1 MTMDVSLVIGGLKG
15 ILENLCDNYSDS
27 IIGQAASTSR
37 DYLKNRNVDSK
48 IKEVAS
54 CLTGLK
60 CRDDTLFLSD
70 LQAAFS
76 KDNLQKILKEIRKD
90 DQCINYL
97 YPDLLKIAD
106 IEIIF
111 YRFIEYWEI
120 GRSRFDDNEHR
131 DFYYDEFY
139 DRYQALERVI
149 GSFSFEIDQMNS
161 DLVVSLLKMFD
172 EMSEYGINTLESRA
186 LLFSKERIEAELGE
200 NIIDQFYSD
209 DKNKIA
215 DATNAAEHII
225 LKWPELDTAKELLIE
240 QIRLIRYGKQP
251 GLQMFYISIH
261 NLAYMGV
268 LDLSDEILMP
278 LDKALLECAEHT
290 AYEKIK
296 ECTEKEIKSTINL
309 RSACA
314 RTAFQIDKC
323 ISEKPDAP
331 VLKGIEK
338 WKEICIGRLSN
349 NEFVEVKR
357 QWLL

>member
-1 MTMDVSLVIGGLKG
+1 M
-15 ILENLCDNYSDS
+15 
-27 IIGQAASTSR
+27 
-37 DYLKNRNVDSK
+37 
-48 IKEVAS
+48 
-54 CLTGLK
+54 
-60 CRDDTLFLSD
+60 
-70 LQAAFS
+70 
-76 KDNLQKILKEIRKD
+76 
-90 DQCINYL
+90 IN
-97 YPDLLKIAD
+97 
-106 IEIIF
+106 
-111 YRFIEYWEI
+111 
-120 GRSRFDDNEHR
+120 S
-131 DFYYDEFY
+131 
-139 DRYQALERVI
+139 
-149 GSFSFEIDQMNS
+149 S
-161 DLVVSLLKMFD
+161 
-172 EMSEYGINTLESRA
+172 
-186 LLFSKERIEAELGE
+186 
-200 NIIDQFYSD
+200 SD

-357 QWLL
+357 QWIL